1 MTKMPRE
8 KRMQRRSF
16 LVRGSLEVMRRGRGM
31 QSIIMSE
38 EMLKTALVIKWWI
51 AAEHCTILYSY

>member
-1 MTKMPRE
+1 
-8 KRMQRRSF
+8 MQRRNF

-51 AAEHCTILYSY
+51 AAEHCTAL

>member
-51 AAEHCTILYSY
+51 AAEHCTAL

>member
-8 KRMQRRSF
+8 KRMQRRNF

>member
-8 KRMQRRSF
+8 KRMQRRSY

>member
-1 MTKMPRE
+1 MMTKTPRE
-8 KRMQRRSF
+8 KRMQRRNF

-51 AAEHCTILYSY
+51 AAEHCTAL